1 MQTARSVAGGGT
13 ANWEEGDWHEAKAFL
28 SLENDKVPPM
38 WQVKRKSSVACSTHI
53 LQVQRIEAKVSGHV
67 TPRRMMI
74 CNVLAFRSSPK
85 RSAKSMTTGFLIDE
99 LVILY
104 NEHFGFG
111 EYDERRLVMSTAP
124 RANSST
130 LSWAA
135 AHKVKSLKRPR
146 GG

>member
-1 MQTARSVAGGGT
+1 MALCEAGGGT
-13 ANWEEGDWHEAKAFL
+13 ARWEEGDLPEALDFL
-28 SLENDKVPPM
+28 LLENDKVPPM

-53 LQVQRIEAKVSGHV
+53 LQVQRIEAKVSGHMS
-67 TPRRMMI
+67 RRMMI

-99 LVILY
+99 LVKMY